1 MSTRVVRVVTC
12 EQCEC
17 SAESVPAYD
26 KPAGWFTVHMVGG
39 HHDYD
44 FCSPRC
50 AAVKFAALAY
60 GDEEATPADFE
71 KLSKK
76 AKP

>member
-1 MSTRVVRVVTC
+1 
-12 EQCEC
+12 
-17 SAESVPAYD
+17 
-26 KPAGWFTVHMVGG
+26 MVGG